1 MEKHLLVFSPI
12 TDDSRRFLSERF
24 TLHDI
29 QDAGDDRRGFLAT
42 CSPQICAI
50 VTEGPR
56 PIDAAMI
63 GAMPK
68 LEIICCMSSGT
79 DVIDTWA
86 AKTQGVAVTNGA
98 GANAASVADQAFGH
112 LLYLARQMP
121 MLNRVMRENNADE
134 HSKVPRGNA
143 VYGKTLGIMG
153 LGSIGM
159 ELAKRA
165 AGFDMKV
172 VYHNRN
178 RRKDVDFD
186 YAPNVLALAEAADH
200 LILSCPGN
208 AETRNAVDG
217 DILAAL
223 GPTGVLVNAARG
235 MIVETA
241 ALIDALQTGKILGA
255 GLDTLDATD
264 AERKILCGL
273 ENVSLSPHTGGNTDE
288 ALAAKNA
295 LMQEI
300 IAGHFAGKAVR
311 NRIA

>member
-1 MEKHLLVFSPI
+1 MKPDLLVFSPI
-12 TDDSRRFLSERF
+12 TNGSRAFLSEHF

-29 QDAGDDRRGFLAT
+29 EDAGDDRPGFLAD
-42 CSPQICAI
+42 CSSDICAI

-79 DVIDTWA
+79 DVIDTEA
-86 AKTQGVAVTNGA
+86 AKAQDVIVTNGA

-112 LLYLARQMP
+112 LLYLSRQMP
-121 MLNRVMRENNADE
+121 MLGRVMRENNADE

-143 VYGKTLGIMG
+143 AYGKTLGIMG

-178 RRKDVDFD
+178 QRTDVIYD

-208 AETRNAVDG
+208 EETRNAVNAEV
-217 DILAAL
+217 LAAL
-223 GPTGVLVNAARG
+223 GGKGVLVNAARG
-235 MIVETA
+235 MIVDTP
-241 ALIDALQTGKILGA
+241 ALIEALQTGKILGA
-255 GLDTLDATD
+255 GLDTLNATG
-264 AERKILCGL
+264 AEREILCAM
-273 ENVSLSPHTGGNTDE
+273 ENVTLTPHTGGSTDE
-288 ALAAKNA
+288 ALFAKNA
-295 LMQEI
+295 LMQQI
-300 IAGHFAGKAVR
+300 IADHFTGKAVQ
-311 NRIA
+311 NRLV